1 MPVEDPWRVRVW
13 NPSKALPL
21 VLTVTLPVL
30 ESSSPTNALGCA
42 ARQVAEIRAVG
53 RQLGKAVAANTS
65 WTPGPED
72 APTTLA
78 PGFRVPKEGESLDSW
93 ASSQKGL
100 PTALPDIPLSKG
112 RPRHGTRETREA
124 IRLLLHRKGR
134 RTRRLPSRKV
144 ILQVFRALV
153 DAGFYGLQGTGHRR
167 YVFKSAPR
175 TFADWHRIVR
185 AVRAVAPGAF
195 VASVKGLS

>member
-1 MPVEDPWRVRVW
+1 MLLSQIGPGLHSDNEVHLRSLHEKRRWVEEAFRIAGLPVEDPWRVRVW

-53 RQLGKAVAANTS
+53 RQLGKAVAATTS

-78 PGFRVPKEGESLDSW
+78 PGFRGPKGGESLDSC
-93 ASSQKGL
+93 ARSQKGL
-100 PTALPDIPLSKG
+100 PTALPDIPLS
-112 RPRHGTRETREA
+112 
-124 IRLLLHRKGR
+124 
-134 RTRRLPSRKV
+134 
-144 ILQVFRALV
+144 
-153 DAGFYGLQGTGHRR
+153 
-167 YVFKSAPR
+167 
-175 TFADWHRIVR
+175 
-185 AVRAVAPGAF
+185 
-195 VASVKGLS
+195 